1 MRPKRPSLQEVCY
14 LYEKLSPKERDDL
27 LQSLL
32 VAAVEGG
39 KAMISVLEQFLLRH
53 SVEELLREYAT

>member
-1 MRPKRPSLQEVCY
+1 MKPKRPNLQELCY
-14 LYEKLSPKERDDL
+14 LYEGLSLEERDDL

-32 VAAVEGG
+32 VAAVDGG
-39 KAMISVLEQFLLRH
+39 KAMLSVLEELLLRH